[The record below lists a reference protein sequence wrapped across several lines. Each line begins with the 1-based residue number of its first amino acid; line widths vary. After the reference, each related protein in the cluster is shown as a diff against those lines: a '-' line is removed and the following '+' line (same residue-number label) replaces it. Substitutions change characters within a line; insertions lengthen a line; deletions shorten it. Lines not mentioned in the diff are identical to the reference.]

1 MCPAHLY
8 EHDISVSFLQKT
20 QEWRT
25 NIGVIERS
33 HPSVTFAED
42 LSMVS
47 RQKSF
52 ASGCIFGETIP
63 HTQCLD
69 INVLD
74 EVF

>member
-1 MCPAHLY
+1 MN
-8 EHDISVSFLQKT
+8 IS
-20 QEWRT
+20 
-25 NIGVIERS
+25 VIERS
-33 HPSVTFAED
+33 HPSVTFVED